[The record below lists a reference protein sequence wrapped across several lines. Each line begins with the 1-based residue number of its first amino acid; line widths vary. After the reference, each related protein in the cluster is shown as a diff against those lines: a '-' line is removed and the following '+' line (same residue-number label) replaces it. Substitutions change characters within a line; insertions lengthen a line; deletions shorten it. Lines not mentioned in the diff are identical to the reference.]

1 MTNAEEKYLLTVSEV
16 ATILQVG
23 KAQVSRMIKNG
34 KLPYIKIGERGYRIQ
49 RGPFF
54 KWLAG
59 GLLKEEVKDD

>member
-1 MTNAEEKYLLTVSEV
+1 MSEEEKYLLTVSEV

-23 KAQVSRMIKNG
+23 KAQVYRMIKNG

-54 KWLAG
+54 RWLAG
-59 GLLKEEVKDD
+59 GLINERD